1 MQQPEDYFIDDEERD
16 RVLRVEVENEERKRL
31 LFEKMQEE
39 EDNKR

>member
-1 MQQPEDYFIDDEERD
+1 MQQPEDDFIDDEERD

-31 LFEKMQEE
+31 LFEKIQEE

>member
-1 MQQPEDYFIDDEERD
+1 MQQPEDDFIDDEERD

-39 EDNKR
+39 DDNKR